1 MNKKNIAII
10 GAGISGLVL
19 ANNLKKIANVKIFE
33 KARGVAG
40 RMASRHNEQFSFD
53 FGAQFFT
60 VKNPKFHEFLQP
72 FIEQKIVENWQANF
86 VEIDGNKI
94 AFQRPWDENNQHF
107 VASPKMNS
115 LAKSLAQ
122 GLTQDVDIV
131 LQTKISKISKDQNIL
146 QIFDDKENF
155 LGNFDYVLLA
165 IPVHQALELIPDNFK
180 FINDLKT
187 KEMIGCFAV
196 MLGLKNKPDIA
207 WDCAYVKNSKLS
219 WIAFENSKPN
229 RNLACSLTILSRNLW
244 AKNNLERDLNEV
256 KIELIEEF
264 ELVTNSKIGDIL
276 HSDIHKWRY
285 ANIGKQNSLSSY
297 FDQQN
302 QIGLCGDWCV
312 QGRVESAFLSALS
325 LFNQIKG
332 LL

>member
-1 MNKKNIAII
+1 MTKKNIAII

-40 RMASRHNEQFSFD
+40 RMASRYNEQFSFD

-60 VKNPKFHEFLQP
+60 VKTLEFREFLQP

-94 AFQRPWDENNQHF
+94 TFQRPWDENNLHY

-115 LAKSLAQ
+115 LAKHLALDLAQ
-122 GLTQDVDIV
+122 DIDIA
-131 LQTKISKISKDQNIL
+131 LQTKVNKISKDQNIL
-146 QIFDDKENF
+146 QIFDDKENL

-180 FINDLKT
+180 FIDDLKA
-187 KEMIGCFAV
+187 KEMIGCYAV
-196 MLGLKNKPDIA
+196 MLGLQTKPDIA

-219 WIAFENSKPN
+219 WIAFENSKPS
-229 RNLACSLTILSRNLW
+229 RNSNCSLTILSRNLW
-244 AKNNLERDLNEV
+244 AKNNLERDLQDV
-256 KIELIEEF
+256 KNELIAEF
-264 ELVTNSKIGDIL
+264 EFATNAKLTEII

-312 QGRVESAFLSALS
+312 QGRIESAFLSGIA
-325 LFNQIKG
+325 LFNELKG